1 MVNQPKKADGFST
14 AMKTSLPKNREHS
27 EADQIH
33 GTLNSDRIKAVCFDI
48 DGTLCDTDDQFVE
61 NIVHMFAPLKPL
73 LPNWNPYPLARQIVM
88 ATETPGSYLFGL
100 PDLLGVDGQLAKI
113 GSRLH
118 DLGLGKSPAPY
129 KIIPGALAMLEALHR
144 HYPLALVSARS
155 ERNVTRFLDQF
166 HLEPLFQVIVSAQ
179 TTRRGKP
186 QPDPLLFA
194 AEKLDLSPDCMVM
207 VGDTT
212 ADIKAAVRA
221 GCQSIGV
228 TCGFGTKHELLRQG
242 ADLLL
247 SDTPLVMDYLL
258 PAGAHIKKSA
268 GSAPAEGGEG

>member
-1 MVNQPKKADGFST
+1 MVNQPEKADDFST
-14 AMKTSLPKNREHS
+14 VMKTSLPQNSEHS

-33 GTLNSDRIKAVCFDI
+33 GSLKAERIKAVCFDM

-100 PDLLGVDGQLAKI
+100 PDLLGVDEQLAEI

-118 DLGLGKSPAPY
+118 DLGLGKTPTPY
-129 KIIPGALAMLEALHR
+129 KIIPGVLAMLEELHR

-166 HLEPLFQVIVSAQ
+166 QLAPLFQVVVSAQ

-194 AEKLDLSPDCMVM
+194 AEQLDLSPDLMVM

-228 TCGFGTKHELLRQG
+228 TCGFGTKNELLRQG

-247 SDTPLVMDYLL
+247 SNTPLVMDYLL
-258 PAGAHIKKSA
+258 PAGVRIKNSA
-268 GSAPAEGGEG
+268 GRPPAEGGEG

>member
-1 MVNQPKKADGFST
+1 
-14 AMKTSLPKNREHS
+14 MKISLPQNSEHS
-27 EADQIH
+27 DGDQLP

-61 NIVHMFAPLKPL
+61 NIVHIFGPLKAL

-100 PDLLGVDGQLAKI
+100 PDLLGVDGQLAEI
-113 GSRLH
+113 GGRLH
-118 DLGLGKSPAPY
+118 DLGLGKTPTPY
-129 KIIPGALAMLEALHR
+129 KIIPGVLAMLEELHR

-155 ERNVTRFLDQF
+155 ERNVSRFLNQF
-166 HLEPLFQVIVSAQ
+166 HLDQLFQVVVSAQ

-194 AEKLDLSPDCMVM
+194 AEQLQLSPELMVM

-228 TCGFGTKHELLRQG
+228 TCGFGTKNELLRQG
-242 ADLLL
+242 ADLIL
-247 SDTPLVMDYLL
+247 SDTNLVIDFLF
-258 PAGAHIKKSA
+258 PPRASIKKSP
-268 GSAPAEGGEG
+268 GNAPAEAGED